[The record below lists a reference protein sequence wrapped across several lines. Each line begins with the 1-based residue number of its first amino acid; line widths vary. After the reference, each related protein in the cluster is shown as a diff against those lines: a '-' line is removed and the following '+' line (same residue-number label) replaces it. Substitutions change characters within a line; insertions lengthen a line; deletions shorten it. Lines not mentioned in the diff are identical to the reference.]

1 MNCSQFTPCEG
12 RTEIVDADGRLI
24 WHNDDICMVFVVR
37 DNAPV
42 VLAGLSGYGMRPA
55 CELNNEKGAFPIVEV
70 LTSISGRTMNHQRLT
85 DTREGS
91 QLRFVAAYTY
101 ERGMRHV
108 LRIDQKD
115 EHSGLLTETEFSMFP
130 GVSAVSCQSRIASE
144 RRLPVEAV
152 SSLNLTVPLDAAGG
166 GVDGV
171 EVYWADST
179 WAAENNWHQAPLR
192 EIGLPDINTNINPRV
207 PGARFNL
214 SSRSTW
220 STGEKLPLGVLTMGE
235 GIRRSALIW
244 QIEHNGPWTWEIGE
258 GIDGLHITA
267 GGPNGDDHQ
276 WAVVLDERT
285 DFVTVPASFAICS
298 GGWQQV
304 VEQMTLHRRALRS
317 ARLAVNGQN
326 HDSEQ
331 LVIYNDYMNT
341 LFGNPTAD
349 KELPLIEG
357 AGKLGVDVFCIDA
370 GWYDSADGGW
380 WDMVGEWKPSTNR
393 FGNLGLKGIASAIR
407 KAGMGL
413 GLWLEPEV
421 VGVRSPIANELPD
434 SAFFCRHGERVADDG
449 RYHLDFRSPDARAH
463 MDDTMERIIAEFQPK
478 FFKFDYN
485 TVPGVGTEIDAGYLG
500 EGLLGHSRAYVRWL
514 DDLKHRHPELVIEN
528 CGSGAMRADYAM
540 LQRLDLQSTSDQ
552 CDPAIYAAIAAGAS
566 MSILP
571 EQQGNWGYAQQ
582 EMDDETAVFTLA
594 AGIAGRLYL
603 SGFVNRMDE
612 RRLRLIRGAIEAH
625 RQVLRNQS
633 GQVPFWPLGLPVFS
647 GDWLASGLLPY
658 ADNNETGYMTI
669 WHRGGANSVVVEVPQ
684 GATLRPFF
692 PKPGL
697 IDKSH
702 GAVDWHVEPLDGTH
716 VRLTVSDNRR
726 SARVY
731 AIDMPDS
738 TK

>member
-108 LRIDQKD
+108 
-115 EHSGLLTETEFSMFP
+115 
-130 GVSAVSCQSRIASE
+130 
-144 RRLPVEAV
+144 
-152 SSLNLTVPLDAAGG
+152 
-166 GVDGV
+166 
-171 EVYWADST
+171 
-179 WAAENNWHQAPLR
+179 
-192 EIGLPDINTNINPRV
+192 
-207 PGARFNL
+207 
-214 SSRSTW
+214 
-220 STGEKLPLGVLTMGE
+220 
-235 GIRRSALIW
+235 
-244 QIEHNGPWTWEIGE
+244 
-258 GIDGLHITA
+258 
-267 GGPNGDDHQ
+267 
-276 WAVVLDERT
+276 
-285 DFVTVPASFAICS
+285 
-298 GGWQQV
+298 
-304 VEQMTLHRRALRS
+304 
-317 ARLAVNGQN
+317 
-326 HDSEQ
+326 
-331 LVIYNDYMNT
+331 NT

-612 RRLRLIRGAIEAH
+612 RRLRLVRGAIEAH